1 MQNIPDGVHHDLGFK
16 VVRWIVFLLGSE
28 PFTVLT
34 RNLQPILGDIL
45 QVNTTY
51 KSTRR
56 PTSTHSIC
64 FGLPAVAPDSVP
76 PIVPSLKPHI
86 APWSVRH
93 VTDHLAG
100 NRTQLWRLPYPPNRS
115 RGHHRSST
123 ARVMMP
129 RTRTGLMSSFS
140 PDISIVPPKR
150 SDEPIGVTT
159 TRASVRIEQILRS
172 CRGSG
177 CVRLHLH

>member
-1 MQNIPDGVHHDLGFK
+1 MHHDLGFK

-34 RNLQPILGDIL
+34 RILQPIPEDIL

-51 KSTRR
+51 KSTPRA
-56 PTSTHSIC
+56 TSTHSIC
-64 FGLPAVAPDSVP
+64 VGFARRCAQLRSSNCAVARTSHCAL
-76 PIVPSLKPHI
+76 IN
-86 APWSVRH
+86 RH

-100 NRTQLWRLPYPPNRS
+100 NRNHLWRLPYPPNRS